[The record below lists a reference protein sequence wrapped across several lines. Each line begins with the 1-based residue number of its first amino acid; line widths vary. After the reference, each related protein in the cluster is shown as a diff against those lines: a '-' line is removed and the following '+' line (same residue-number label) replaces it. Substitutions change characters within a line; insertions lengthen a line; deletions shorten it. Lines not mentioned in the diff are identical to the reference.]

1 MFRILLCVLMVGS
14 CATTSW
20 ARPLDRIMAVVN
32 NEVVLESELLELE
45 ATFRQKLAESGRADI
60 PEAALRKEVLERAIL
75 QHLQLQ
81 RAQEMGVKVSDE
93 SVNQALRRVAKQ
105 NDLSLRE
112 FQEVLAQD
120 GYDFTEFRES
130 IRDEMIVGQL
140 RKREVD
146 DKILVSNR
154 EVDNFISTQAVQE
167 GTATTSYHIFHILIA
182 VAEDPTT
189 EQLAA
194 GQQKVDEVYRLL
206 DEGGDFEKLAITHS
220 SGENAL
226 NGGEVGWRQ
235 EADLPGLFV
244 DVVSSLA
251 ENEVSEPIRSGAGF
265 HLLKVTEKR
274 TDSAHLVKQT
284 LVSHILVKSDQGVS
298 EAAAKSRLE
307 KLQERIL
314 NGDDFAE
321 IARAHSDDPGSAIEG
336 GSLGWT
342 SPGVMVAEFEEVMN
356 IMSIGETSDVFKSRF
371 GWHLLKVFDRREENM
386 AEEFKRNQARQQIY
400 QRKAAEELENWLR
413 QMRDEAYVEYR
424 NR

>member
-20 ARPLDRIMAVVN
+20 ARPLDRIVAVVN

-81 RAQEMGVKVSDE
+81 RAQEIGVKVSDE

>member
-1 MFRILLCVLMVGS
+1 
-14 CATTSW
+14 
-20 ARPLDRIMAVVN
+20 MAVVN

>member
-20 ARPLDRIMAVVN
+20 ARPLDRIVAVVN

-244 DVVSSLA
+244 DIVSSLA

>member
-20 ARPLDRIMAVVN
+20 ARPLDRIVAVVN